1 MARYLVLATAY
12 IDGRIVEEG
21 EEVDFSGK
29 VRKEDA
35 HLQLIENPK
44 NERLAEKEAQET
56 DDEIRAKAISAKLT
70 EDGTAEGKLI
80 DAETPMDVVTV
91 RLNDYLSSNPFK

>member
-21 EEVDFSGK
+21 EEVDFAGK

-35 HLQLIENPK
+35 HLQLIKEPK
-44 NERLAEKEAQET
+44 NAKAAAEDAAAT
-56 DDEIRAKAISAKLT
+56 DDEVRAKAIDAKLT

-80 DAETPMDVVTV
+80 DAVTPMDVVTV